1 MVTARTPRKV
11 QADATRRR
19 IFAAAAE
26 LFAVRGYH
34 DVTVAEIAR
43 RAHVAKGTFFVHFAT
58 KDAIVTELVRIQTR
72 AARRA
77 RGRVLEGGG
86 TPAEALRATA
96 LMLGEQAGS
105 SIELSRAVLAA
116 TLENAAVGGASATL
130 FDEVFAEMCAD
141 STAAFG
147 DDRAARALMT
157 SYLGAA
163 LHCCTSPRAAPIP
176 AGPDPA
182 GRHPPRRLRPEDGD
196 TPCTSPPVVGSSP
209 QACSP
214 SPPRPPPARAPPP
227 APRPTP
233 MIRARVRPTPA
244 PPTPRPRR

>member
-1 MVTARTPRKV
+1 MVAARTPRKL

-26 LFAVRGYH
+26 LFAARGYH

-77 RGRVLEGGG
+77 RARVLDGGG

-163 LHCCTSPRAAPIP
+163 LHCCTSPRATPIQQVLTP
-176 AGPDPA
+176 LVDTHLEGFVQKKMEA
-182 GRHPPRRLRPEDGD
+182 RHAPRR
-196 TPCTSPPVVGSSP
+196 SPPGR
-209 QACSP
+209 
-214 SPPRPPPARAPPP
+214 PRKPA
-227 APRPTP
+227 
-233 MIRARVRPTPA
+233 
-244 PPTPRPRR
+244 RPRRRGRRLLEPRRRHRARRP